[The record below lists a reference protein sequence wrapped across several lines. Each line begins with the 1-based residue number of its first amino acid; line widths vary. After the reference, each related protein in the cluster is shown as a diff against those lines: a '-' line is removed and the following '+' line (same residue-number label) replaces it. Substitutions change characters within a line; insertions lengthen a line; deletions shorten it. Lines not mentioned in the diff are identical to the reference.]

1 MNDNK
6 ITAADALQ
14 RAHDEIVRLH
24 KSVMKFNGIE
34 HDGADN
40 SVAEEI
46 RTAIAASA
54 QDTSATPGM
63 HARVVSITPGVGHIT
78 LDLGRAIPEWADLS
92 CTVTIVEHPSACI
105 ATLAEPAQAPP
116 VVGHG
121 KKSMLYET
129 AKMLLGRYDEM
140 RTAKGAPAAV
150 EFELLRTAISAHDD
164 DSDDIPAT
172 SAADRGAAAVHPPVE
187 SMQAQ
192 QEKCRLRLCCRDD
205 SHVEGCNTYDPA
217 RYPDKYADNPVP
229 VPPVAWMDPNES
241 CAMDAFLWSYD
252 PLTPRYNVPVYL
264 AAPNS
269 ATPPEKQPD
278 LAAIVAGAPIDQQVA
293 GAPDNGGLIDL
304 IEQAQKIAPSLTT
317 RVYELTP
324 VQVAWIVGK
333 SKPLAVGSDTTGTK
347 LNDLISYER
356 NARGSDGEPPY
367 SVEDFYF
374 AGDVQRLVET
384 ILAPSGDGDRHGAR
398 QLAIGRAVERA
409 CNELPPGFEV
419 EVMLERDAGTVTLY
433 CPEGYGTDE
442 CPDADTFDERINHA
456 IDAAIKRTS
465 TC

>member
-34 HDGADN
+34 SDGADN

-105 ATLAEPAQAPP
+105 ATLAEPAQAP
-116 VVGHG
+116 
-121 KKSMLYET
+121 S
-129 AKMLLGRYDEM
+129 
-140 RTAKGAPAAV
+140 
-150 EFELLRTAISAHDD
+150 S
-164 DSDDIPAT
+164 
-172 SAADRGAAAVHPPVE
+172 
-187 SMQAQ
+187 
-192 QEKCRLRLCCRDD
+192 
-205 SHVEGCNTYDPA
+205 
-217 RYPDKYADNPVP
+217 
-229 VPPVAWMDPNES
+229 
-241 CAMDAFLWSYD
+241 
-252 PLTPRYNVPVYL
+252 
-264 AAPNS
+264 
-269 ATPPEKQPD
+269 
-278 LAAIVAGAPIDQQVA
+278 IDQQVA
-293 GAPDNGGLIDL
+293 GAPVNGGPAGTALIDL
-304 IEQAQKIAPSLTT
+304 IEQAQKIAPSLAT

-347 LNDLISYER
+347 LNDLVSYER

-374 AGDVQRLVET
+374 AGDVKRLVET